1 MIYRFRD
8 YTLDE
13 ARCELWCA
21 GRLVAV
27 EPKVFQVLLY
37 LLEHR
42 DRVVS
47 KAELLEQCWPETFV
61 SEAALTRC
69 LTKLR
74 KAVQPDRRAPLV
86 LKTLHG
92 QGYRFIADVTHLPLA
107 SSPEAIASPEVRDTP
122 TSTASTLT
130 APFPPSEPASATQ
143 V

>member
-1 MIYRFRD
+1 MIYRFHD
-8 YTLDE
+8 YTLQE
-13 ARCELWCA
+13 ARLELWCED
-21 GRLVAV
+21 RLVAV

-74 KAVQPDRRAPLV
+74 KVLQANHSAPPV
-86 LKTLHG
+86 IKTLHG
-92 QGYRFIADVTHLPLA
+92 QGSWL
-107 SSPEAIASPEVRDTP
+107 
-122 TSTASTLT
+122 LT
-130 APFPPSEPASATQ
+130 AGTGLGGNGALA